1 MKIVTI
7 ATLKGGTGKTTIAF
21 NMAGILAET
30 KRVLIIDADP
40 QCNISS
46 DVGVNIADQSLK
58 TIREIFNNKKTK
70 PNEIIIK
77 SPIEEL
83 PNLDIIGSS
92 IKLTA
97 TELQLVSRAGR
108 ELILQHYIED
118 NIEVFKEYD
127 YIIIDTNPSMGI
139 VNQNAFYVADNI
151 IIVSDV
157 SFNGI
162 QGAELFMYL
171 WDEARKDLRKNDN
184 ISALVINNYDKRI
197 GLSQELKEYCTNKE
211 AFKDI
216 LISST
221 VPNSVKLKEASLEHK
236 PINVNP
242 HYRKQLVC
250 IAVRNI
256 ISELSERG
264 VL

>member
-1 MKIVTI
+1 MKVITVG
-7 ATLKGGTGKTTIAF
+7 TLKGGTGKTTLAF
-21 NMAGILAET
+21 NMAGVLAET
-30 KRVLIIDADP
+30 KKVLIIDADP
-40 QCNISS
+40 QCNITS
-46 DVGVNIADQSLK
+46 DVGINIADQSLR

-77 SPIEEL
+77 SPIKEL

-97 TELQLVSRAGR
+97 TELQLVSRSGR

-118 NIEVFKEYD
+118 NIKVFREYN

-139 VNQNAFYVADNI
+139 VNQNAFFVADNI

-171 WDEARKDLRKNDN
+171 WDEARKDLRKDDN

-197 GLSQELKEYCTNKE
+197 GLSKELKEYCTE
-211 AFKDI
+211 RDIFSDI
-216 LISST
+216 LINTAIPS
-221 VPNSVKLKEASLEHK
+221 SVKLKETSLEHK
-236 PINVNP
+236 PINVNQR
-242 HYRKQLVC
+242 YKKQPAC
-250 IAVRNI
+250 IAIREIVL
-256 ISELSERG
+256 ELSKRG
-264 VL
+264 VI

>member
-46 DVGVNIADQSLK
+46 DVGINIADQSLK
-58 TIREIFNNKKTK
+58 TIREIFSNRKLN

-77 SPIEEL
+77 SPIKEL

-108 ELILQHYIED
+108 ELILQHYIEY

-139 VNQNAFYVADNI
+139 VNQNAFFVADNI
-151 IIVSDV
+151 LLITDV
-157 SFNGI
+157 SYNGI

-171 WDEARKDLRKNDN
+171 WEEARNDLKKANN
-184 ISALVINNYDKRI
+184 ISALIINNYAKRI
-197 GLSQELKEYCTNKE
+197 GLSADLQEYCNDTDI
-211 AFKDI
+211 FKDVLVDI
-216 LISST
+216 PIPSSI
-221 VPNSVKLKEASLEHK
+221 KLKETSLTHK
-236 PINVNP
+236 PINIKFKK
-242 HYRKQLVC
+242 HKVC
-250 IAVRNI
+250 TALNNVIL
-256 ISELSERG
+256 ELYKRG